1 MCPVQNAVVGMI
13 LGASFIGLTLVA
25 LRMRQDGSAGLSLKL
40 ALGVVIGGVAAA
52 VAVAIRA
59 DLVPD
64 SIEVAVATLLVVAV
78 ACVSAFLLLRH
89 RLE

>member
-1 MCPVQNAVVGMI
+1 MQNAVVGMI

-25 LRMRQDGSAGLSLKL
+25 LRMRQDGAAGLSFKL
-40 ALGVVIGGVAAA
+40 ALGAMIGGVAAA

-64 SIEVAVATLLVVAV
+64 NIEVVVAALVVLGV
-78 ACVSAFLLLRH
+78 GGVSAFFFHRH

>member
-1 MCPVQNAVVGMI
+1 MQNAVVGMI

-25 LRMRQDGSAGLSLKL
+25 LRMSQDGSAGLALKL
-40 ALGVVIGGVAAA
+40 ALGAVIGGVAAA

-64 SIEVAVATLLVVAV
+64 SIEVAVAALLILGVAS
-78 ACVSAFLLLRH
+78 VSAFLLLRH